1 MKPLNTLKLA
11 EKKGEKQ
18 MPKKKPLVYPV
29 VFMILITVFFTSIL
43 AIINANTIDLIN
55 QQEALNIQRSILYVF
70 DIPFDTDDG
79 EAVSRLYN
87 DNIKMVEENNRQIF
101 SYYLENKLVGHAFE
115 FDGTGLWGTITG
127 HAALSPSF
135 DRLLGINF
143 IAHSETP
150 GLGGRIDEEV
160 YKEQFRNLV
169 PANPDS
175 AVIYSPAPSANVD
188 AITGATLTSNSV
200 RDMLNTFLPEI
211 INFAKEVGIYE
222 SN

>member
-1 MKPLNTLKLA
+1 
-11 EKKGEKQ
+11 
-18 MPKKKPLVYPV
+18 MPKKKPLLYPV
-29 VFMILITVFFTSIL
+29 VFMILITSFFTLIL
-43 AIINANTIDLIN
+43 ALINANTIDLIQ

-70 DIPFDTDDG
+70 DIPFDPDDDD
-79 EAVSRLYN
+79 AVLALYK
-87 DNIKMVEENNRQIF
+87 DKITTEEIDNRQGF
-101 SYYLENKLVGHAFE
+101 SYYDDGQLIGYAFE

-127 HAALSPSF
+127 HVAMSPSF
-135 DRLLGINF
+135 DRLLGLNF

-169 PANPDS
+169 PAQADS
-175 AVIYSPAPSANVD
+175 AVIYSPANGSNVD

-200 RDMLNTFLPEI
+200 KDMLNTFIPEI
-211 INFAKEVGIYE
+211 IDYAKGVGIYE